1 MSGYNGSTDVNGI
14 ARNPLSRPENLPG
27 PTITSVIDDRTSAV
41 SRNPLSGFVIQD
53 GCIPEAFSPIIHI
66 MLTLQTINQ
75 QAISL
80 LLNPRC
86 EARKVL
92 TSVKSFLF
100 GPYAIGGALQRTST
114 YLIMSHDS
122 NETTLTLKDDR
133 ICLSAPKEGRSGHY
147 QRITGLFNGL
157 FSNTGAKMG
166 YSFFYS
172 EAAQVSSCTRNAK
185 PSFRS
190 TPGGGHSPPPGRG

>member
-1 MSGYNGSTDVNGI
+1 M
-14 ARNPLSRPENLPG
+14 ARNPHSHPENPPG
-27 PTITSVIDDRTSAV
+27 PTVTSVIDHRTGAA

-66 MLTLQTINQ
+66 MFMLQTINQ

-80 LLNPRC
+80 LLSPRC
-86 EARKVL
+86 EARKL
-92 TSVKSFLF
+92 LASLQSFLF

-122 NETTLTLKDDR
+122 NEMTLTLKDGR
-133 ICLSAPKEGRSGHY
+133 ICLRAPKEGRSGHY
-147 QRITGLFNGL
+147 QRITGIFKGL
-157 FSNTGAKMG
+157 FSITGAKMG
-166 YSFFYS
+166 YSFFYG
-172 EAAQVSSCTRNAK
+172 EAAHVTSRTRNAK

-190 TPGGGHSPPPGRG
+190 TPGGGHSPSSGRSEHEWKWKW

>member
-1 MSGYNGSTDVNGI
+1 M
-14 ARNPLSRPENLPG
+14 ARNPHSCPENLPG
-27 PTITSVIDDRTSAV
+27 PTITSVIDYRTGAA

-80 LLNPRC
+80 LLNPQC
-86 EARKVL
+86 EASKVL
-92 TSVKSFLF
+92 ASLKAFLF

-122 NETTLTLKDDR
+122 NETTLTLKDGR
-133 ICLSAPKEGRSGHY
+133 ICLRAPKEGRSGNY
-147 QRITGLFNGL
+147 QRMTGLFKGL
-157 FSNTGAKMG
+157 LSNTGAKMG
-166 YSFFYS
+166 YSFFYGKLS
-172 EAAQVSSCTRNAK
+172 
-185 PSFRS
+185 
-190 TPGGGHSPPPGRG
+190 